1 MLTHLKILT
10 LLCVEASRETQSL
23 YKTIFGD
30 IVKEIV
36 CASSVQEGLE
46 IYHEKQIDI
55 IVSAYELPEQNGLEM
70 IKIVREEDKETP
82 LILVSS
88 LNDIKIIVD
97 ALRAGVNNF
106 VVKPIVNSELIKA
119 ISEAGK
125 LLIVS
130 RLMAQKKC
138 KELQNMSSKDEYN
151 IYQEKLAFEKELNIL
166 RNDFYYKM
174 VDTNG
179 VTLIDFMY
187 QPLDM
192 ISGDA
197 YSVRK
202 VDDNRTF
209 YLLIDGMGK
218 GLSASLTSMS
228 MTSFINH
235 LVDKMLKY
243 ESFSLDM
250 LLQESIDYIKPILLE
265 EESLSIDYI
274 LFDHYYKQIHYA
286 KFSMPPFLLQTQADS
301 IEKIKSNNP
310 PLSKWTSSYKI
321 NQYDI
326 KNINKFLFYS
336 DGLVENKIKNSQL
349 TYASKIEEDFKN
361 SFTKGEMRE
370 NFLEKIEEQE
380 DDVTMIFIHN
390 LSVENTYK
398 EEKFFETSFEAVEE
412 ASVWFEEKLG
422 KLFEP
427 KLAIVFNELMMNAY
441 EHGNL
446 GLTSKEKHQLLEDD
460 EYIEK
465 LLELE
470 EGCEKKILVEIS
482 QINFEKTV
490 YVTTQISDEGKGFD
504 TEILSS
510 IFRNQAAYNGRG
522 VFVSRKNSM
531 GIYYNDKANKVLF
544 IHKLS
549 I

>member
-1 MLTHLKILT
+1 MFTHLKVLT
-10 LLCVEASRETQSL
+10 LLCVEESRETQTL

-30 IVKEIV
+30 LVKNIV

-46 IYHEKQIDI
+46 IYHEKGVDI
-55 IVSAYELPEQNGLEM
+55 IISAYELSGKNGLEM
-70 IKIVREEDKETP
+70 MKIVREEDKETP
-82 LILVSS
+82 LVLVSR

-106 VVKPIVNSELIKA
+106 VAKPIAQEELLNA

-138 KELQNMSSKDEYN
+138 KELQNTASKDEYN
-151 IYQEKLAFEKELNIL
+151 TYQERLAFDKELNIL
-166 RNDFYYKM
+166 KNDFYYKM

-179 VTLIDFMY
+179 ITLIDFMY

-192 ISGDA
+192 MSGDA

-202 VDDNRTF
+202 VDENRTF
-209 YLLIDGMGK
+209 YLLVDGMGK
-218 GLSASLTSMS
+218 GLSASLTSMI
-228 MTSFINH
+228 MASFVNH

-243 ESFSLDM
+243 ESFSLDI
-250 LLQESIDYIKPILLE
+250 LIQESMEYIQPILLE

-274 LFDHYYKQIHYA
+274 LFDHYYKKLHYA
-286 KFSMPPFLLQTQADS
+286 KFSMPSFLLQTQADT

-310 PLSKWTSSYKI
+310 PLSKWTSSYTI

-326 KNINKFLFYS
+326 GNINKFLFYS
-336 DGLVENKIKNSQL
+336 DGLVENKIKNSKL

-361 SFTKGEMRE
+361 SFTKGEIRKK
-370 NFLEKIEEQE
+370 FLDQIDEQE
-380 DDVTMIFIHN
+380 DDVTIIFIHN
-390 LSVENTYK
+390 LSVENAHK

-412 ASVWFEEKLG
+412 ASVWFEERLG

-446 GLTSKEKHQLLEDD
+446 GLTSKEKHKLLEDD

-470 EGCEKKILVEIS
+470 EGCKKKILVEIS
-482 QINFEKTV
+482 QIVFEKIV
-490 YVTTQISDEGKGFD
+490 YVTTQISDEGEGFD

-510 IFRNQAAYNGRG
+510 IFRNKGAYNGRG

-531 GIYYNDKANKVLF
+531 GIYYNNKANKVLF
-544 IHKLS
+544 VHKLP